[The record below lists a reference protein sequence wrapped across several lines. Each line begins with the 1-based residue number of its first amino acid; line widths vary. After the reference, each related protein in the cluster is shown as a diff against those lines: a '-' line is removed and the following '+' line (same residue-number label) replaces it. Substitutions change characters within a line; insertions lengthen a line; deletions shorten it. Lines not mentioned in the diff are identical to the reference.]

1 MQRLHLRT
9 TFPVI
14 FYMITVIIV
23 VGALFIDGVVKSTW
37 PTIDLIR
44 GFEMPGLV
52 FEWFESLHLV
62 IWIMQI
68 FSNFTISY
76 YAAAFRLSQLF
87 KINIQPII
95 YRLLL
100 MIYTIAITLKNF
112 NQLVKVGDFIDNS
125 ALFLVGLLPLSL
137 LVPSKVRRG
146 KQ

>member
-1 MQRLHLRT
+1 
-9 TFPVI
+9 
-14 FYMITVIIV
+14 MITVIIV